1 VHPCQAGQCLDDD
14 AGHESH
20 IMMDLMP
27 LLLKGTLVTIQIT
40 ASAALLAIV
49 LALFAALAKSSSLR
63 PLRWIANLY
72 IEIFRGTSLLVQ
84 LFWLYFV
91 LPLPPFDTT
100 LTPYTVAVL
109 GLGLN
114 IGAYGAEVM
123 RGAFASVPRG
133 QIEAAIALNMPPL
146 HRFTRIVLPQ
156 AMVNAI
162 PPGTNL
168 LIELLKGTSL
178 VSLITLADLTFRANQ
193 LVQATFRS
201 GEIFFATLV
210 IYFILAQLI
219 NLSMRLLER
228 RLSRGL
234 SSGRM

>member
-1 VHPCQAGQCLDDD
+1 MSEL
-14 AGHESH
+14 
-20 IMMDLMP
+20 LP
-27 LLLKGTLVTIQIT
+27 LLLQGTLVTIQIT
-40 ASAALLAIV
+40 ASAAVFAVALAF
-49 LALFAALAKSSSLR
+49 LAALCKTSPWR
-63 PLRWIANLY
+63 MLRWTANLY

-91 LPLPPFDTT
+91 LPLPPFNLT
-100 LTPYTVAVL
+100 LTPYTVAIL

-123 RGAFASVPRG
+123 RGAFASVHRG
-133 QIEAAIALNMPPL
+133 QIEAAIALNIPPL
-146 HRFTRIVLPQ
+146 HRFVRIVLPQ

-210 IYFILAQLI
+210 IYFVLAQSI

-228 RLSRGL
+228 RLRRGL
-234 SSGRM
+234 PSGSM